1 MSSSVLL
8 FIDIETVSTVGEYL
22 ELNPA
27 MQAFWRKKASGWI
40 RQSDEVNDDLYGNL
54 FKDKAAIFA
63 EFGKIICISIGYNTF
78 DSTTKQAA
86 FRVKSFYGH
95 DEKQLLT
102 DFLNLVAKH
111 FHDPKKHTFCGHNI
125 KEFDIPYI
133 CRRAMIHQL
142 HLPPTFQLNGK
153 KPWEVNHLVDTL
165 EEWKFGDFKHYISLA
180 LMAELF
186 GIPTPKDDIDGSMVG
201 KVYWEDKDLERMR
214 VYCQKDVHT
223 VARIYSKLTGGRY
236 QIAEE
241 IVEVE

>member
-1 MSSSVLL
+1 
-8 FIDIETVSTVGEYL
+8 
-22 ELNPA
+22 
-27 MQAFWRKKASGWI
+27 
-40 RQSDEVNDDLYGNL
+40 
-54 FKDKAAIFA
+54 
-63 EFGKIICISIGYNTF
+63 
-78 DSTTKQAA
+78 
-86 FRVKSFYGH
+86 
-95 DEKQLLT
+95 
-102 DFLNLVAKH
+102 
-111 FHDPKKHTFCGHNI
+111 
-125 KEFDIPYI
+125 
-133 CRRAMIHQL
+133 MIHQL

-201 KVYWEDKDLERMR
+201 KVYWEDKDLERIR